1 MNRRFKFSLVS
12 LGIAMILFTGCKKD
26 DDDNVVLTKMTAN
39 IDGKAWTSTTRVTV
53 KNNTGFVITAQ
64 QISTTLVTSSLVIN
78 INGSTPGKYE
88 VGLSGNSCLAT
99 YMPNVSTASDSYI
112 SATGSVELTEVN
124 TSDKTISG
132 TFSFKCAKLSLL
144 TVDITNGTF
153 TKMKYTDSSN

>member
-1 MNRRFKFSLVS
+1 MKIGFLT
-12 LGIAMILFTGCKKD
+12 LGLLALLATGCKKD
-26 DDDNVVLTKMTAN
+26 DDDNVILTKMTAN

-88 VGLSGNSCLAT
+88 VGLSGKGCLAT
-99 YMPNVSTASDSYI
+99 YIPDVTNASDSFI

-144 TVDITNGTF
+144 AIDITNGTF